1 MNILQVHHNW
11 DEDEPGGIVAMMVD
25 LMDGLAAQGHQVSL
39 LVNDWQAD
47 TPKPQVDRTGRPYHR
62 LNLAPLPA
70 SLGAVKAMIGWLWRL
85 PLAVWRLRRF
95 CREQGIEVAQL
106 HYADALYLVFAV
118 LRLVGGPPYVVTVHR
133 GDVMG
138 YPEQPRL
145 RRWAYQRVMAGAS
158 AVVAVSRALG
168 EQAVALS
175 PQIRRLEVIHNGY
188 TPPFASLLSHAEL
201 ERMLGRTL
209 PERFATLV
217 GNCRPYKGQDIALEA
232 WARLTAEGVAL
243 PLILVGGGPDLAAM
257 RALCTARGLDELVV
271 FTGPVSRQAAAS
283 LTALATVQVAPSR
296 NEGQGI
302 VILEAGHAGT
312 PVICSDIPPFLEMV
326 EDQASGDVFTNESRN
341 ELRDKVMAVLA
352 DLPAAQERARRLQ
365 ERVIGEFSS
374 AGMVDAYQT
383 VFVGLAE
390 QQCKGRVR

>member
-232 WARLTAEGVAL
+232 WAKLTAEGVAL

-326 EDQASGDVFTNESRN
+326 VSGQTATVFPNEDAAK
-341 ELRDKVMAVLA
+341 LAAAV
-352 DLPAAQERARRLQ
+352 RRLL
-365 ERVIGEFSS
+365 EDPAPFTAAAARLREHVRTAFSS
-374 AGMVDAYQT
+374 ASMVAKYAQLFAA
-383 VFVGLAE
+383 VSRAPE
-390 QQCKGRVR
+390 RS